1 MKKLTIILLTCT
13 LLLSLMACGG
23 AGSGAD
29 TGTTADMTVDGTDG
43 APSAKEVDTSS
54 ADSPVDK
61 EEEGET
67 DPAAAAVVTAAEE
80 PAITEDTP
88 EEAIPA
94 VTDKPVEQPAPAEAH
109 IEDDT
114 PPEKPQ
120 AAPAEQPAVTP
131 AAPEPEPSAP
141 QPETQPEPPAEPPAA
156 AATADTASAYI
167 GQNVSSLIAALG
179 EPGSR
184 TYAPS
189 CLGEG
194 EDGEL
199 SYSGFTVYTYREN
212 GTETVQAVE

>member
-43 APSAKEVDTSS
+43 EPSAKEVDTSS

-120 AAPAEQPAVTP
+120 VAPAEQPAVTP